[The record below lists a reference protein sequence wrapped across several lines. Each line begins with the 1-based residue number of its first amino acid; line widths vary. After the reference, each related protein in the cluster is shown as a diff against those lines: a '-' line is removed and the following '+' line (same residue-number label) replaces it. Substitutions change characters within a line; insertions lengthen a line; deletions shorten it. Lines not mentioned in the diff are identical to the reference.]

1 MDWDDILEHVGE
13 TGPWNIVMFALLWLP
28 PILAGV
34 CVLQFSF
41 TGLEPADGFRCA
53 IKPCDMEDASFYDF
67 DDSIFARDNDTNGNE
82 IIDFCKMFP
91 VDANSAIAGNCSLDN
106 FIFDSETFV
115 TCDSSQTV
123 LWSDF
128 EFFSNVVTE
137 EKLICGDQ
145 FKVALVGSIY
155 MCGLLASSF
164 VSGTL
169 GDLIGRRHTTAIMI
183 IVCIIGGLS
192 GAFCYDYISYCV
204 TRFITGF
211 GAMGLFM
218 VPFNLAVELS
228 GARTKTLI
236 GNMAQI
242 PFAIGEALV
251 CLIAYL
257 FRDWRLFS
265 IMSSAPFA
273 IFLVIWF
280 ILPESPRWLITKGR
294 YKEVQ
299 RIAKQA
305 ARWNKKEIP
314 KELLEIPVQ
323 EITEKCSVAS
333 LKKKELGMADLFK
346 GGPITR
352 NTILLFIIWI
362 VITLGYYGIS
372 MNTGNLGSDIFVSLT
387 LISLIEIPSYVVC
400 IFIMD
405 HLGRKPTLTI
415 SLFLTGIACI
425 AAGFMDD
432 GGGKTALALIGKFG
446 ASAGFSVVY
455 LFTTELYPT
464 EIRNTGLGFCC
475 MFARLGG
482 IAAPQVAIYLP
493 KVAFP
498 ALPLLLMGGCAIL
511 GGVLT
516 LLLPETLG
524 SPLIESIGEL
534 KGLGDTSK
542 PFFSWWS
549 ISKLEKHLASH
560 LHHGVHE

>member
-13 TGPWNIVMFALLWLP
+13 TGPWNILMFALLWLP
-28 PILAGV
+28 PMFAGV

-41 TGLEPADGFRCA
+41 TGLEPTGGFRCA
-53 IKPCDMEDASFYDF
+53 IKPCDTDNSSFYDF
-67 DDSIFARDNDTNGNE
+67 DDSIFARSIDVNGNE
-82 IIDFCKMFP
+82 VIDYCNMYP
-91 VDANSAIAGNCSLDN
+91 VDANSVAEGNCSLDN
-106 FIFDSETFV
+106 FILDSDTYVQCHPNQQVF
-115 TCDSSQTV
+115 
-123 LWSDF
+123 WSDF
-128 EFFSNVVTE
+128 EFKSNVVTE
-137 EKLICGDQ
+137 QNLICEDQ

-169 GDLIGRRHTTAIMI
+169 GDLIGRRHTTVIMI
-183 IVCIIGGLS
+183 IVGVIGALS
-192 GAFCYDYISYCV
+192 GSFCQDYIWYCV

-273 IFLVIWF
+273 IFVLIWF
-280 ILPESPRWLITKGR
+280 IVPESPRWLITKGR

-305 ARWNKKEIP
+305 AKWNKKEIP
-314 KELLEIPVQ
+314 KELLEIPVK
-323 EITEKCSVAS
+323 EITEVCSLDS

-352 NTILLFIIWI
+352 NTILLFVIWI

-405 HLGRKPTLTI
+405 HLGRKPTLSI

-425 AAGFMDD
+425 AAGFMNE
-432 GGGKTALALIGKFG
+432 GTGKTVLALIGKFG

-493 KVAFP
+493 KVAFR

-516 LLLPETLG
+516 LFLPETLG
-524 SPLIESIGEL
+524 SPLIESVGEL
-534 KGLGDTSK
+534 KGLGEHSK
-542 PFFSWWS
+542 PFFSWWTT
-549 ISKLEKHLASH
+549 SKLQKHLASH